1 MMSKITAVARSPSGN
16 TISIG
21 CTGCPANLTLLS
33 IMVFL
38 CPGLW
43 FRSATELLL
52 HLLQAAQMSLHRGQ
66 GFLQVSLDL
75 LVLQRWHDLGLD
87 LLDIRLVI
95 VYFMLDKRLVEL
107 APGLALQLRRH
118 GGTIGR
124 ADAPPFGRRQIDVE
138 LLRQRPNLLAI
149 LPVIGCELLGN
160 LLDRSRAGLLGC
172 QSGDLN
178 FRGVCDVHLREHP

>member
-16 TISIG
+16 TISMG

-43 FRSATELLL
+43 FRSATKLLL
-52 HLLQAAQMSLHRGQ
+52 HLLKAAQVSLHRCQ
-66 GFLQVSLDL
+66 RLLQVSLDL
-75 LVLQRWHDLGLD
+75 LVLQRRHDLGLD
-87 LLDIRLVI
+87 LLDVRLVI

-107 APGLALQLRRH
+107 AAGLALQLRRH

-124 ADAPPFGRRQIDVE
+124 ADAPALGRRQIDVQ
-138 LLRQRPNLLAI
+138 LLRQRPNLLPI
-149 LPVIGCELLGN
+149 LGVIGC
-160 LLDRSRAGLLGC
+160 
-172 QSGDLN
+172 
-178 FRGVCDVHLREHP
+178 